1 MHNCYVDN
9 YIVEMS
15 NFNSFVDKLDMEL
28 WREIYTKNDNFVIT
42 KRENNLYIYRQL
54 FTTRHRPMPLL
65 VTISICGSL
74 ANNFL
79 SLVMN
84 TSRLREAK

>member
-54 FTTRHRPMPLL
+54 FTTRLRPMPLL

-74 ANNFL
+74 ANSFL

>member
-1 MHNCYVDN
+1 
-9 YIVEMS
+9 MS

-42 KRENNLYIYRQL
+42 KRENNLYIYCQL
-54 FTTRHRPMPLL
+54 LTTRLRPIPLL

>member
-1 MHNCYVDN
+1 
-9 YIVEMS
+9 MS

-54 FTTRHRPMPLL
+54 FTTRHRPIPLL